1 MMHVL
6 VTVAS
11 RHGSTREIAD
21 AIAQELRMPG
31 IDADVRHVEEVPD
44 LNSYDAVVLGSAIY
58 MGNWESAAN
67 QSYNDISPGRRPCP
81 CGCSVAARWAMT
93 TARDRVILPKLSRL
107 RGSRMHAAIKCSPA
121 NWIATI

>member
-44 LNSYDAVVLGSAIY
+44 LNSYDAVVLGSAI
-58 MGNWESAAN
+58 
-67 QSYNDISPGRRPCP
+67 
-81 CGCSVAARWAMT
+81 
-93 TARDRVILPKLSRL
+93 
-107 RGSRMHAAIKCSPA
+107 
-121 NWIATI
+121 

>member
-1 MMHVL
+1 MHVL

-58 MGNWESAAN
+58 MGNWESEAN
-67 QSYNDISPGRRPCP
+67 QFLQRHQSRLLTIP
-81 CGCSVAARWAMT
+81 CGCSVAARWAIT
-93 TARDRVILPKLSRL
+93 TARDRGLL
-107 RGSRMHAAIKCSPA
+107 
-121 NWIATI
+121 